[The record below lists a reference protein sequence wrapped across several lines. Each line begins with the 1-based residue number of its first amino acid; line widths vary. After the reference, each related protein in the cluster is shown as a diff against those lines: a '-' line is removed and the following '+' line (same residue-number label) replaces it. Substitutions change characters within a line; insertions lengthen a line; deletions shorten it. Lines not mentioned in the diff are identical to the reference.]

1 MVHNYLCLLYELW
14 NVNGFLP
21 NALDKTM
28 LEFLVKDYQKIEHNI
43 KHIEHAGEK
52 ALGPRFNVWAN
63 YIGFT
68 KAQTALKPITFK
80 EAKQIN
86 RSIYPIELFGHLRH
100 SIDYDSHRT
109 HLKKNF
115 FRDIH
120 KDIIKEVNNNNGK
133 ILVNY
138 SHEGWVGDSLFRS
151 FYEGIKEVNL
161 NPKNVI
167 LVLNDITLLD
177 KLKTFLNS
185 NDINIDEFPII
196 INYCYYVTQSAGFVD
211 VENKINYEDYIS
223 NKKFKFLSLN
233 RRLNLQRFLLLI
245 NLYDTIKDN
254 SSISFDKDL
263 VIEDVARILN
273 KIEFPNCLTESD
285 ILLFEDAKEKLDK
298 LPQNSFIDT
307 TELNSTTGYNHQA
320 WSPFKDSWISLVTET
335 SFFHQND
342 FLSEKTWKPLWY
354 FQPFIVTGRPYTLR
368 YMKELGYK
376 TFDWLFDES
385 YDAILDNGERINFI
399 IKEIKRVNEIPFEEL
414 KELIL
419 NNKETLIHNHNLL
432 EKYGNNRKYFEEK
445 LIDILNNNIDFVYYD
460 LIKEEKTYEIA

>member
-1 MVHNYLCLLYELW
+1 
-14 NVNGFLP
+14 
-21 NALDKTM
+21 M

-86 RSIYPIELFGHLRH
+86 RWIYPIELFGHLRH

-185 NDINIDEFPII
+185 NN
-196 INYCYYVTQSAGFVD
+196 INYG
-211 VENKINYEDYIS
+211 I
-223 NKKFKFLSLN
+223 
-233 RRLNLQRFLLLI
+233 
-245 NLYDTIKDN
+245 
-254 SSISFDKDL
+254 
-263 VIEDVARILN
+263 
-273 KIEFPNCLTESD
+273 
-285 ILLFEDAKEKLDK
+285 
-298 LPQNSFIDT
+298 
-307 TELNSTTGYNHQA
+307 G
-320 WSPFKDSWISLVTET
+320 
-335 SFFHQND
+335 
-342 FLSEKTWKPLWY
+342 
-354 FQPFIVTGRPYTLR
+354 
-368 YMKELGYK
+368 
-376 TFDWLFDES
+376 
-385 YDAILDNGERINFI
+385 
-399 IKEIKRVNEIPFEEL
+399 
-414 KELIL
+414 
-419 NNKETLIHNHNLL
+419 
-432 EKYGNNRKYFEEK
+432 
-445 LIDILNNNIDFVYYD
+445 
-460 LIKEEKTYEIA
+460 TYEIYSSSCRDYTSESTYYKSLLFNGDKV